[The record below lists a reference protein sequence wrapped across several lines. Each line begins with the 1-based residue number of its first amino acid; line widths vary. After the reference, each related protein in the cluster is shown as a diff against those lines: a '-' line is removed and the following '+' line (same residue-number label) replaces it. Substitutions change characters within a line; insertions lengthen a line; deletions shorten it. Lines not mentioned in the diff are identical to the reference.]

1 MAMDAYTAQL
11 ASGCLKRN
19 CSAQG
24 KGMYKELNL
33 ASHVT
38 WLHHLLLIHKQRT
51 THMYEAPDW
60 LSNVCIYFSMQTKN

>member
-24 KGMYKELNL
+24 KGMYKELNFV
-33 ASHVT
+33 SHVT
-38 WLHHLLLIHKQRT
+38 LLLHLQ
-51 THMYEAPDW
+51 
-60 LSNVCIYFSMQTKN
+60 SKN